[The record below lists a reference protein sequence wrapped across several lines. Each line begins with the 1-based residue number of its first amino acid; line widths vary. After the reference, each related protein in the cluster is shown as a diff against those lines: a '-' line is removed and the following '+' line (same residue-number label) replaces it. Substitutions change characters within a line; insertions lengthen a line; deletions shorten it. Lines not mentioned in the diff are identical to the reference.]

1 MSSCRFLFQ
10 LWKKVPTRPEI
21 VILSSILSITTVSA
35 AKLKQENVHFCQPSF
50 NPLIKPEV
58 IQDIRSCTYLRL
70 IFLLNFRVKIVFGTL
85 NRTLWNFVDY
95 PKRKALDSSRTFWNL
110 LDQYY
115 FCILEIVY
123 EHWFSVSNFI
133 SEKYDDDNGGSIEE
147 KNDRMVFRSR

>member
-50 NPLIKPEV
+50 NPLIKQEV

-115 FCILEIVY
+115 FCILEMVY
-123 EHWFSVSNFI
+123 ELWFSV
-133 SEKYDDDNGGSIEE
+133 
-147 KNDRMVFRSR
+147 